1 MRQYF
6 KTHEWIQTTESGNFL
21 MGVSQ
26 YACDQLGDIVF
37 VEPKESGEEI
47 AEGDSL
53 AILESVK
60 AVGDVYAPFKAKV
73 TAVNPAAIESP
84 EEING
89 DTWLVEIEP
98 VGAKIDISDLDAC
111 DKEDYEEMLE
121 NLAAN

>member
-6 KTHEWIQTTESGNFL
+6 KTHEWIQSTESGNFR

-37 VEPKESGEEI
+37 VEPKEMGEEI

-53 AILESVK
+53 TILESVK
-60 AVGDVYAPFKAKV
+60 AVGDVYAPFKAKI
-73 TAVNPAAIESP
+73 TAVNQEAIESP

-98 VGAKIDISDLDAC
+98 VAAKIDISDLDAV